1 VPRVP
6 HSASALVLV
15 LLACEVDEPATLCRT
30 PLAQVA
36 LDGRVDDTDTN
47 VRVEL
52 AFRDVERSAVA
63 RSFCVDDEI
72 RVNNR
77 KATAIRRP
85 SGDTVFALDLSRAA
99 AEYTIQLVR
108 ASDTHTWKATFEVV
122 PLEVIEPI
130 QGASISRADPI
141 AVAWVDPTDADRS
154 ISILVRDEIDGE
166 DCFAAPYEAEVP
178 DVGAAEVPA
187 GVLTSTSQLFDHT
200 VTCDAFLE
208 LLREQESALEVA
220 AGEAL
225 HPESVVVAATARQ
238 VDFTSVPALP

>member
-1 VPRVP
+1 MPRAL
-6 HSASALVLV
+6 HLASALALV

-47 VRVEL
+47 VRVVL

-63 RSFCVDDEI
+63 RAFCVDDEI

-77 KATAIRRP
+77 KTTAIRRP

-108 ASDTHTWKATFEVV
+108 AGDTHTWKATFEVI
-122 PLEVIEPI
+122 PLEVVEPT
-130 QGASISRADPI
+130 QGVSIPRTNAI
-141 AVAWVDPTDADRS
+141 AVAWVDATAADRS
-154 ISILVRDEIDGE
+154 ISILVRDEIDGDE
-166 DCFAAPYEAEVP
+166 CFADPYEAKVP
-178 DVGAAEVPA
+178 DVGAAEIPA
-187 GVLTSTSQLFDHT
+187 GVLTSTSELFDHT
-200 VTCDAFLE
+200 ITCDAFLE

-220 AGEAL
+220 AGDAL
-225 HPESVVVAATARQ
+225 HPESVVVAATTRK
-238 VDFTSVPALP
+238 VDFVSSPPPP